1 MARGNRDRSQRG
13 EIEQGRQR
21 LAEDAIAGRAPPEPV
36 DCQWRLIMGVTIVS
50 VKAVKAK
57 TAGDTRTGRVAN
69 QPAGEEA
76 SRAAYKGA
84 GGSAERPSNNRSPAP
99 AAVGTN
105 RAATMNAIA
114 ITRSPTPPSHGP

>member
-1 MARGNRDRSQRG
+1 
-13 EIEQGRQR
+13 
-21 LAEDAIAGRAPPEPV
+21 
-36 DCQWRLIMGVTIVS
+36 MGVTIVS

-84 GGSAERPSNNRSPAP
+84 GGSAER
-99 AAVGTN
+99 
-105 RAATMNAIA
+105 AIEQPLPGA
-114 ITRSPTPPSHGP
+114 RRCRYQ